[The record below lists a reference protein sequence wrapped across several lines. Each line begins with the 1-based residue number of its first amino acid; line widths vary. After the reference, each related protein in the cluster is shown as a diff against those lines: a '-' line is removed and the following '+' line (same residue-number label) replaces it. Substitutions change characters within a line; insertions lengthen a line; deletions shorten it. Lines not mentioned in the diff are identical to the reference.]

1 MIFKCKCIANR
12 KIQFSLLS
20 SQDALLLFLSSTTQF
35 DKKMQPLYATPLA
48 KRTGGSI
55 SYLKAKTKKK
65 GRRREKKKKS
75 FSVKASTTQCLKIIP
90 KVKLKEGNKIDFFYS
105 QCICIWIS
113 KFCWHRFKQICARLN
128 WRNVNEYVSILKIH
142 FLTIGIKKSFCIFE
156 ISNKKVFVE
165 MLIRSQTKNRGFC
178 NEMKNQPE

>member
-1 MIFKCKCIANR
+1 MFKCKCIANR

-75 FSVKASTTQCLKIIP
+75 FSVKASTTQCLKIIS
-90 KVKLKEGNKIDFFYS
+90 KVL
-105 QCICIWIS
+105 
-113 KFCWHRFKQICARLN
+113 FCNFKSDASYVYLN
-128 WRNVNEYVSILKIH
+128 FRAKNQNNQNLKIRISLFWAVKFKH
-142 FLTIGIKKSFCIFE
+142 FSGNSLA
-156 ISNKKVFVE
+156 NVA
-165 MLIRSQTKNRGFC
+165 IRDFLNDLQTLC
-178 NEMKNQPE
+178 Q